1 MLAQN
6 KTMFHSFIN
15 IEAINQE
22 KEMLRL
28 RGYGPTSVKSESHQ

>member
-22 KEMLRL
+22 KINAEVERL
-28 RGYGPTSVKSESHQ
+28 WPPHP